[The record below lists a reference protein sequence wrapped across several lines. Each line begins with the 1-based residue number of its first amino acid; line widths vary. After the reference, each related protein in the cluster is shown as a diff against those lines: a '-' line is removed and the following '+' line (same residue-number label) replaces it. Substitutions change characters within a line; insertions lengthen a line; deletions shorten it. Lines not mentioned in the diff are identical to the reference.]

1 MELMAE
7 AGLTPMQVLTAA
19 SGNAARCLG
28 LEGLGMLA
36 AGNWADF
43 VVLNED
49 PLADIKNTRSIESVW
64 IAGNEVPDRAETD
77 SPETE

>member
-1 MELMAE
+1 MAE
-7 AGLTPMQVLTAA
+7 AGLTPMQILTAA

-28 LEGLGMLA
+28 LDGLGTLT

-64 IAGNEVPDRAETD
+64 IAGNEVPGRAEAD